1 MFKKLR
7 SLSVI
12 KMEQHSHSGELKQK
26 GEIRLLRIVC
36 IAASTVTA
44 ISGPFLWPNLST
56 HCLNNEPTL
65 DGLAAPMVSARI
77 ISSAPALN
85 NLLAILKTVEALT
98 FPS

>member
-1 MFKKLR
+1 MAFFIFPSDTERIMFKKLR

-44 ISGPFLWPNLST
+44 ISGPFL
-56 HCLNNEPTL
+56 
-65 DGLAAPMVSARI
+65 
-77 ISSAPALN
+77 
-85 NLLAILKTVEALT
+85 
-98 FPS
+98 